1 LPPSPIARSN
11 RRAIPASKRTFV
23 FKWLDDERKRTDYEI
38 ELERIDRALS
48 ELEDHALSLPID
60 SERATKFVYLKYQ
73 RASLAGDLAELAAA
87 ETALNTAIRELGPAG
102 DLYFLKANLD
112 FKLHRL
118 AAVRQD
124 ENGRGLA
131 TSLQGRALKA
141 DLDFQEGRY
150 AAARTGY
157 ESLIDDDLTWDNLA
171 RLAWLKFKMGD
182 VAGAEQ
188 SYLDAEDE
196 LTAKEMRHYAWVEL
210 QRGVLDLKQG
220 HFVEAQAHYQQAER
234 AYSGYW
240 LVEEHMAELLGAQE
254 KFDEAIALYQ
264 KVLARVP
271 RPGFQQALGEL
282 YLAMGQPAEARHWNE
297 QALAAYLESAQRGDV
312 HYYHHLADLYAD
324 VLEDGPEA
332 VKWARLDIELR
343 DNFSTQA
350 ALAWALYRAGEFAEA
365 LERME
370 QALSSGVT
378 DAHLFFQ
385 AGTIYQ
391 AAAGNGKGEHYLQ
404 LAARLNPRHQCFHV
418 HR

>member
-1 LPPSPIARSN
+1 MN
-11 RRAIPASKRTFV
+11 
-23 FKWLDDERKRTDYEI
+23 DKRTDYEI
-38 ELERIDRALS
+38 ELERIDQAIS
-48 ELEDHALSLPID
+48 ELEGSALTLPIN

-73 RASLAGDLAELAAA
+73 RASLTGDLTELAAA

-118 AAVRQD
+118 AAVKQD
-124 ENGRGLA
+124 LKIGRGLA
-131 TSLQGRALKA
+131 GSLQGRALKA

-150 AAARTGY
+150 DAARTGY
-157 ESLIDDDLTWDNLA
+157 EVLINDDLTWDNLA

-188 SYLDAEDE
+188 SYLEAEDE

-210 QRGVLDLKQG
+210 QRGVLDLKHG
-220 HFVEAQAHYQQAER
+220 RFAEARSHYQLAER

-240 LVEEHMAELLGAQE
+240 LVDEHMAELLGAQQ
-254 KFDEAIALYQ
+254 KFDEAVALY
-264 KVLARVP
+264 KRVMARVP
-271 RPGFQQALGEL
+271 RPEFQQALGEL
-282 YLAMGQPAEARHWNE
+282 YLAMGQPEQAQLWNE
-297 QALAAYLESAQRGDV
+297 QALAAYLESAERGDV

-324 VLEDGPEA
+324 ALEDGPEA

-343 DNFSTQA
+343 ENFSTQA
-350 ALAWALYRAGEFAEA
+350 ALAWALYRAGELTEA

-378 DAHLFFQ
+378 DAQIFSQ
-385 AGTIYQ
+385 AGMIYQ
-391 AAAGNGKGEHYLQ
+391 AAGGNGKGEQYRQ
-404 LAARLNPRHQCFHV
+404 LAARLNPHHQGFHV